1 MRFFIPMS
9 SCRSS
14 IMDFILNEAVEEDA
28 SYKLV
33 FSDEESTSDGEFIN
47 DDDQEMYDEFINDSN
62 IEEEQEGESFYRNL
76 NNREEY
82 MKFSKQTR
90 NSIKVANEEEPDY
103 FGEDDMLELFDPED
117 REQVDFDLF
126 DSSSDKSKR
135 FKESLL
141 RFSNHIEN
149 QFFYAVIY
157 GLMHLKLNGVDVKLE
172 NVRETLGEKLFL
184 NLKEIEKL
192 AMLDHSLFGFFNRC
206 QKINDILCEHGHF
219 LRFYERRNKFR
230 Y

>member
-1 MRFFIPMS
+1 
-9 SCRSS
+9 
-14 IMDFILNEAVEEDA
+14 MDFILNEAVEEDA

-47 DDDQEMYDEFINDSN
+47 DDDQEMYDEFINDSI

-135 FKESLL
+135 CKESLL
-141 RFSNHIEN
+141 RFSNDIEN

-157 GLMHLKLNGVDVKLE
+157 GLMHLKLTGVDVKLE